1 MGTEGPFP
9 GGNARPGRNADHS
22 SHLVPRS

>member
-9 GGNARPGRNADHS
+9 GNEAAGA
-22 SHLVPRS
+22 